1 MIRDFSYV
9 DISKVTK
16 KDLLYGRLPKKSDE
30 IVIDKLVA
38 DRFLKSDT
46 AISGQYASAKEL
58 LGETLSINTFSKD
71 LTVVGISGNNEA
83 SIYCSQSKLL
93 GMVASSYS
101 VMSLS
106 ELQKLYPGKYDNVT
120 LQDDQMLVPQ
130 SKYDQIKSYQ
140 EFQGNQKEYPVQQL
154 GNSSVFY
161 EEEPVSN
168 AGENYIVVGGFDNS
182 CDVDYVLTDAAGKQ
196 LADQLAVG
204 MQKIKYY
211 VDDLEQR
218 EELVKQLQSE
228 LKPYQKMF
236 RVKVTI
242 PAEQQVKV
250 YRNKM
255 KDKTRSKALF
265 AMIAVILSVLII
277 YYTIRS
283 NASSRMEELTVY
295 RLLGI
300 SKASII
306 RSFILEMLLINCYT
320 TLPGVVVTTGV
331 MKFAA
336 SVPSLGMN
344 LSFPWWGAITLI
356 AAIMLV
362 NAIVSVIPVHNIL
375 AKPPAELA
383 VK

>member
-1 MIRDFSYV
+1 M
-9 DISKVTK
+9 
-16 KDLLYGRLPKKSDE
+16 
-30 IVIDKLVA
+30 
-38 DRFLKSDT
+38 
-46 AISGQYASAKEL
+46 
-58 LGETLSINTFSKD
+58 
-71 LTVVGISGNNEA
+71 
-83 SIYCSQSKLL
+83 
-93 GMVASSYS
+93 
-101 VMSLS
+101 
-106 ELQKLYPGKYDNVT
+106 
-120 LQDDQMLVPQ
+120 
-130 SKYDQIKSYQ
+130 
-140 EFQGNQKEYPVQQL
+140 
-154 GNSSVFY
+154 FY

-242 PAEQQVKV
+242 PAEQQVKA

-306 RSFILEMLLINCYT
+306 RSYLKCC
-320 TLPGVVVTTGV
+320 
-331 MKFAA
+331 
-336 SVPSLGMN
+336 
-344 LSFPWWGAITLI
+344 
-356 AAIMLV
+356 
-362 NAIVSVIPVHNIL
+362 
-375 AKPPAELA
+375 
-383 VK
+383 

>member
-1 MIRDFSYV
+1 
-9 DISKVTK
+9 
-16 KDLLYGRLPKKSDE
+16 
-30 IVIDKLVA
+30 
-38 DRFLKSDT
+38 
-46 AISGQYASAKEL
+46 
-58 LGETLSINTFSKD
+58 
-71 LTVVGISGNNEA
+71 
-83 SIYCSQSKLL
+83 
-93 GMVASSYS
+93 
-101 VMSLS
+101 
-106 ELQKLYPGKYDNVT
+106 
-120 LQDDQMLVPQ
+120 
-130 SKYDQIKSYQ
+130 
-140 EFQGNQKEYPVQQL
+140 
-154 GNSSVFY
+154 
-161 EEEPVSN
+161 
-168 AGENYIVVGGFDNS
+168 
-182 CDVDYVLTDAAGKQ
+182 
-196 LADQLAVG
+196 
-204 MQKIKYY
+204 
-211 VDDLEQR
+211 
-218 EELVKQLQSE
+218 
-228 LKPYQKMF
+228 MF

-242 PAEQQVKV
+242 PAEQQVKA

-362 NAIVSVIPVHNIL
+362 NAIVSVFPVHNIL